1 MLSFSILALA
11 ETVDAE
17 NVNKISELADRFG
30 LLTSSFLAQIVN
42 FAIVAYVLYR
52 FLVKPVLATMDERQ
66 QKIADGLQFAE
77 EAKLRLAESE
87 KKQAQVIQEAQ
98 AEAQRILK
106 EARITAEKHEERMR
120 AETARQ
126 IEEMRRRADEANELE
141 RKRILGEVRGEVARL
156 VVLTT
161 GKVLRKEL
169 SDKDK
174 DTLNTAAA
182 REIGSLN

>member
-17 NVNKISELADRFG
+17 SVNKLSELAGRFG
-30 LLTSSFLAQIVN
+30 LRTSSFLAQIVN
-42 FAIVAYVLYR
+42 FAIVSYVLYR
-52 FLVKPVLATMDERQ
+52 FAVKPILATMDERQ

-77 EAKLRLAESE
+77 EAKSRLAESE

-98 AEAQRILK
+98 ADAQRILK
-106 EARITAEKHEERMR
+106 EARTNGEKHEERMR
-120 AETARQ
+120 TETARQ

-141 RKRILGEVRGEVARL
+141 RKRILGEVRGEVARM

-182 REIGSLN
+182 REIASLN